1 MSAAADQRL
10 LGRAA
15 RIAKVLGK
23 YGFNESRRDDDP
35 PELRAR
41 RLREAL
47 EELGPTFA
55 KLGQILSTRP
65 DLIPPEA
72 VAELAALQDRVTPLD
87 ENAVVTVMEEE
98 LGVPWEDVFASIE
111 PEPLAAGTIG
121 QVHRAV
127 LDNGERV
134 VVKVQRPTAAEDIGR
149 DLSLLEL
156 FAQKTANREALRKI
170 VDLPAAIEHLSDSLR
185 RELDFKLEAQNV
197 ERLRSALTAF
207 PRLNA
212 PRVYQELSTS
222 RLLVL
227 EEIPGVPVREIP
239 QGPARGEAA
248 RQLLECYYRQIL
260 VEGFF
265 HADPH
270 PGNML
275 WADEQIFFL
284 DFGMVGELS
293 PEMRGQ
299 LLLLLLAFWQEDVP
313 FLTEVV
319 LIMAGPEAE
328 DADAAGLEADLTHLL
343 ARYRHTSL
351 GEISLGPLMQEIAH
365 TSTQHGVRLPAP
377 LVLTGKAL
385 AQMQLAAVELD
396 PELDPFSVVGRF
408 LMKNLLTRAQASAD
422 PKRLFYDVQ
431 KLKVRGER
439 LVESFERI
447 SGARP
452 GQRLQVDIRGI
463 KPLESTIRIVA
474 RQLSLAITAGSAL
487 VACGAT
493 AAAQHVAR
501 WVPITLGAVGAGL
514 ALILLGDL
522 WRRRSE

>member
-15 RIAKVLGK
+15 RIATVLGK

-72 VAELAALQDRVTPLD
+72 VAELAALQDQVTPLD

-156 FAQKTANREALRKI
+156 FAQKTGNREALRKI

-185 RELDFKLEAQNV
+185 RELDFRLEAQNV

-222 RLLVL
+222 R
-227 EEIPGVPVREIP
+227 
-239 QGPARGEAA
+239 
-248 RQLLECYYRQIL
+248 
-260 VEGFF
+260 
-265 HADPH
+265 
-270 PGNML
+270 
-275 WADEQIFFL
+275 
-284 DFGMVGELS
+284 S
-293 PEMRGQ
+293 PRT
-299 LLLLLLAFWQEDVP
+299 FS
-313 FLTEVV
+313 FC
-319 LIMAGPEAE
+319 
-328 DADAAGLEADLTHLL
+328 
-343 ARYRHTSL
+343 TS
-351 GEISLGPLMQEIAH
+351 
-365 TSTQHGVRLPAP
+365 
-377 LVLTGKAL
+377 
-385 AQMQLAAVELD
+385 
-396 PELDPFSVVGRF
+396 
-408 LMKNLLTRAQASAD
+408 
-422 PKRLFYDVQ
+422 
-431 KLKVRGER
+431 
-439 LVESFERI
+439 
-447 SGARP
+447 
-452 GQRLQVDIRGI
+452 
-463 KPLESTIRIVA
+463 
-474 RQLSLAITAGSAL
+474 
-487 VACGAT
+487 
-493 AAAQHVAR
+493 
-501 WVPITLGAVGAGL
+501 
-514 ALILLGDL
+514 
-522 WRRRSE
+522 